1 MLLNVARPSVVP
13 PVPSPVTADGSPA
26 SLVPLPLPSKKTV
39 QPPRYGSVAALDPF
53 ALRSWYL
60 YTFNVPVLRV
70 LVIEHTTSSPL
81 ATWTELLAPTATL
94 TSSPSLIPLLAVPV
108 VPPLSLKQVKALA
121 L

>member
-26 SLVPLPLPSKKTV
+26 SLVPLPLPSRKTV
-39 QPPRYGSVAALDPF
+39 QPPRYGSVAPFDPF

-70 LVIEHTTSSPL
+70 LVMVQTI
-81 ATWTELLAPTATL
+81 A
-94 TSSPSLIPLLAVPV
+94 SPSPTGMLDRPVPV
-108 VPPLSLKQVKALA
+108 PDATTVLDAFTQLTVEL
-121 L
+121 

>member
-26 SLVPLPLPSKKTV
+26 SLMPLPFPSRKTV
-39 QPPRYGSVAALDPF
+39 QPPRYGSVAPFDPV

-70 LVIEHTTSSPL
+70 LVIVQTI
-81 ATWTELLAPTATL
+81 A
-94 TSSPSLIPLLAVPV
+94 SPSPPGMFEGLLPVPEAT
-108 VPPLSLKQVKALA
+108 QGLA
-121 L
+121 G